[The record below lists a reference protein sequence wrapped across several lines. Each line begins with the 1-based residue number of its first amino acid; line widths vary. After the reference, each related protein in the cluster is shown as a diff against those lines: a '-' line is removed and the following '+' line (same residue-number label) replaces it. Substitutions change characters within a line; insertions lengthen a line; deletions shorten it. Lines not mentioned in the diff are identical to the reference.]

1 MTAGG
6 SSTPEVQALLRA
18 LAAADYSGADPV
30 REFWLGSKRLAS
42 VEILTTPT
50 TAVIVA
56 TLLGA

>member
-1 MTAGG
+1 
-6 SSTPEVQALLRA
+6 VQALLRA